1 MGAVC
6 CIPAVDAGSDV
17 SPFLPLD
24 AFMPPMDS
32 SSSSEGD
39 ALNPEEDS
47 MVNLD
52 TGAVDGP
59 IPDSPTQE

>member
-1 MGAVC
+1 VC
-6 CIPAVDAGSDV
+6 CIAAVDAGSDV

-24 AFMPPMDS
+24 AFMPPRD
-32 SSSSEGD
+32 SSSEGD
-39 ALNPEEDS
+39 AALNPEEDS